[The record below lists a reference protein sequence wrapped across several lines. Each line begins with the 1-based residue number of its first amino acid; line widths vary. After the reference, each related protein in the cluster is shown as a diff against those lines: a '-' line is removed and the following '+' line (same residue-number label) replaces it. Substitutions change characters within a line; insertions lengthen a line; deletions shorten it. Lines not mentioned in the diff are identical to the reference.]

1 MPVTIL
7 SEDREVQ
14 VASGV
19 REDGDHL
26 WLRPEDVEAA
36 MGWTP
41 KPEGLCREEAC
52 VPWPADGSWTDEDGR
67 VDVAAFARRFN
78 RPVARDERHSVWAFG
93 ESASARQ
100 EQASSVQAPD
110 FTLPDLDG
118 RMHRLADY
126 RGRKIFLYAWGS
138 Y

>member
-1 MPVTIL
+1 
-7 SEDREVQ
+7 
-14 VASGV
+14 
-19 REDGDHL
+19 
-26 WLRPEDVEAA
+26 
-36 MGWTP
+36 MGWIP
-41 KPEGLCREEAC
+41 KPEGLCRDEAC
-52 VPWPADGSWTDEDGR
+52 VPWPADGSWADEDGR

-78 RPVARDERHSVWAFG
+78 RPVVRDERHSVWAFG